1 MSNYIPSMWYFA
13 SSFCSIL
20 QSTANPKES
29 KDAVGNSATKTRKRS
44 VLSTQICFLISCQII
59 ISYLTCLIF
68 RSRPSPSKKI
78 AKKLL
83 LDEHAENEDD
93 DCGHDTAKP
102 RYALA
107 TNFKWDIDQLQI
119 AILDQ
124 KVISLL
130 VFTNLCVC
138 YITIFVKLNLNINF
152 LINQR
157 IFLCLTLQKH
167 FWFRY
172 FCHVYNIELLF
183 HVIFNYFITN
193 ICSR

>member
-1 MSNYIPSMWYFA
+1 MSNYIPSMWCFA

-20 QSTANPKES
+20 Q
-29 KDAVGNSATKTRKRS
+29 
-44 VLSTQICFLISCQII
+44 LLLIQKSLRMQLVI
-59 ISYLTCLIF
+59 LQLG
-68 RSRPSPSKKI
+68 KKI

-107 TNFKWDIDQLQI
+107 INFKWDIDQLQI

-138 YITIFVKLNLNINF
+138 YITIFIKLNLNINF
-152 LINQR
+152 LIDQR

-193 ICSR
+193 NCSW

>member
-1 MSNYIPSMWYFA
+1 MYCQHRF
-13 SSFCSIL
+13 
-20 QSTANPKES
+20 
-29 KDAVGNSATKTRKRS
+29 V
-44 VLSTQICFLISCQII
+44 FLISCQII

-68 RSRPSPSKKI
+68 RSRLSPRKKI

-93 DCGHDTAKP
+93 ACGHDTAKP

-138 YITIFVKLNLNINF
+138 YITIFIKLNLNINF

-193 ICSR
+193 NCSW